1 MKAEAVL
8 AAIVAAMVA
17 PSETQGAWSP
27 PLRLDG
33 SSHASEVS
41 LAVNGTGQV
50 GTAWVGAID
59 GVTSVHAAIGARSH
73 TLVRS
78 RDRAVTGLR
87 GVMSDRGEA
96 TVAWI
101 EQWQTGGARAG
112 PIVLRAAFRTR
123 EGRWSPVQRVSRTSS
138 FIDAQ
143 PRLVAARTER
153 WR

>member
-59 GVTSVHAAIGARSH
+59 GVTVVHAAIGARSH

-78 RDRAVTGLR
+78 RFDGR
-87 GVMSDRGEA
+87 GRGRLAGITDRGSA
-96 TVAWI
+96 ASSGVLFTAAGPRRPFRGPRTVAAAPATHLRFATTTLGRAPAAWV
-101 EQWQTGGARAG
+101 GA
-112 PIVLRAAFRTR
+112 P
-123 EGRWSPVQRVSRTSS
+123 
-138 FIDAQ
+138 
-143 PRLVAARTER
+143 
-153 WR
+153 